1 MELRRD
7 GAARQYD
14 FIMEIQNGEKL
25 FKSFSPVYAMESKK
39 KKKKKEI
46 TEKLVTA
53 FHVHKSFMGMVK
65 KVGKNKKFR
74 KKGKVRWAHF
84 FRKID
89 WINNILGDKCGSASK
104 HLLIYIL
111 YAME

>member
-39 KKKKKEI
+39 KRKKKKKEI

-74 KKGKVRWAHF
+74 KKEKFVG
-84 FRKID
+84 
-89 WINNILGDKCGSASK
+89 
-104 HLLIYIL
+104 LISFARL
-111 YAME
+111 TE

>member
-39 KKKKKEI
+39 KKKKKK
-46 TEKLVTA
+46 EKEGNHREA
-53 FHVHKSFMGMVK
+53 RNGIS
-65 KVGKNKKFR
+65 R
-74 KKGKVRWAHF
+74 
-84 FRKID
+84 
-89 WINNILGDKCGSASK
+89 S
-104 HLLIYIL
+104 
-111 YAME
+111 

>member
-39 KKKKKEI
+39 KKKKEKKEKEGNHREARNGI
-46 TEKLVTA
+46 
-53 FHVHKSFMGMVK
+53 S
-65 KVGKNKKFR
+65 R
-74 KKGKVRWAHF
+74 
-84 FRKID
+84 
-89 WINNILGDKCGSASK
+89 S
-104 HLLIYIL
+104 
-111 YAME
+111 